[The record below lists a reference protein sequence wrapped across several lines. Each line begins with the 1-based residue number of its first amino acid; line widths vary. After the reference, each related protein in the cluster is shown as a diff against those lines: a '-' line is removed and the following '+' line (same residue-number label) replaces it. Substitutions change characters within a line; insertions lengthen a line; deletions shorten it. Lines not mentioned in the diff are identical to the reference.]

1 MAPSVDKVHGQV
13 GRGCDCQCVKL
24 DLGSGALSALRRHWR
39 ACIDSDPTLMR
50 ISSTRAMNA
59 ETHVDVRQVERANS
73 AAATSASLCRYEP
86 SNLCEDINTGVAKG
100 KGDRS

>member
-39 ACIDSDPTLMR
+39 ACIDSDQHSCAYPALG
-50 ISSTRAMNA
+50 
-59 ETHVDVRQVERANS
+59 
-73 AAATSASLCRYEP
+73 P
-86 SNLCEDINTGVAKG
+86 
-100 KGDRS
+100 